1 MMKPAVMKSA
11 VTIFAAASLG
21 FASLTPFAASADPN
35 SSDNNAL
42 DTVANSAQASD
53 ADPEVVS
60 AWEEN
65 APVAN
70 EATERNVD
78 PQGAESS
85 PAKYNFGTDLDP
97 TANCTGDCATP
108 PKTVES
114 DGKTYELV
122 WNDEFDTPMLDES
135 KWAMSRTPE
144 NGRFCYSNFQT
155 GDPASSNL
163 YNYKGALTVQALP
176 RGYNGY
182 TGCDDRKPV
191 WHAYSGSIETKG
203 KASWKY
209 GRFEARV
216 RTASG
221 DGMWPA
227 LWMMPDYNPYGWPKD
242 GEIDW
247 IENIGVKN
255 YEGHGRMFTTVQLN
269 TPGKNKQAWQATPP
283 LVRDFDLG
291 ADFHTY
297 AMEWEPGIMK
307 FYFDGEYYG
316 KIENW
321 ENKWYQEDGA
331 LRNETPPGP
340 FDKNFYFKIN
350 LAVNGGWG
358 GVPEKKIGWHENKYQ
373 VDFVRVYQTKE
384 QQALQNVKYVK
395 FDTMSGVE
403 WPEQLDVEKD
413 TYIEAKNL
421 PAPQRKGH
429 TFAGWYLD
437 QKRTKPVPAQLLI
450 SEDTQLFAQWEENKG
465 ASELVTINFDSRGG
479 SKQQSQRV
487 ERDSVV
493 RLPVPQ
499 RDDFIFIG
507 WFENESDDQP
517 VTEPYRASRDITLF
531 AKWAEIGADLQP
543 VTITYDTMSNLKAPA
558 ERKVLPGQLIWLP
571 KLERAGFEFKGWY
584 LDKAYQHPAISG
596 DVKRFSTE
604 NDVVLY
610 AKWVK
615 KPANTPPSG
624 DMTRLS
630 GDNRFQTAVKLSRS
644 TYGETASVV
653 YLANAMDYPDA
664 LVAGAIAG
672 NDHASLLLTEP
683 TRLAA
688 EVKAEIE
695 RLKPDYVVAI
705 GGDAAVSQQVLKQ
718 AAESAGTGTITDR
731 YAGENRFETAAAAAL
746 RKFVKP
752 HTVYVAAGMNYPDA
766 LAASAAAGAQG
777 SPVLLTL
784 AGELPKPTRD
794 ALQQLN
800 PARIVIAGGE
810 GAVAA
815 KVAQTMAAAV
825 PGASVERIGG
835 TDRYQTAQLIAED
848 AFGANV
854 PVAYVAAGNNFPDAL
869 AAAGVAGTR
878 GGPVLL
884 TLSNEVPASLLK
896 AFEGLEPKRAVV
908 VGGPSV
914 VSDAVK
920 AQLAEHAGLRNK

>member
-1 MMKPAVMKSA
+1 MTNRSVIKSA
-11 VTIFAAASLG
+11 AAIFAAASLG
-21 FASLTPFAASADPN
+21 FAGMIPLAASADPN
-35 SSDNNAL
+35 SSDSSQPGGPVDSEQGSVENAE
-42 DTVANSAQASD
+42 ANSALEGVEPGESQA
-53 ADPEVVS
+53 APEKSELKGPES
-60 AWEEN
+60 A
-65 APVAN
+65 
-70 EATERNVD
+70 
-78 PQGAESS
+78 
-85 PAKYNFGTDLDP
+85 PAKYTFGTDLDP
-97 TANCTGDCATP
+97 TVNCTGDCAKAP
-108 PKTVES
+108 QTVES

-122 WNDEFDTPMLDES
+122 WNDEFDTPLLDES
-135 KWAMSRTPE
+135 KWAMSQTPE
-144 NGRFCYSNFQT
+144 NGRFCYSNIQ
-155 GDPASSNL
+155 GEDPTTSNL

-182 TGCDDRKPV
+182 NGCNDRKPV
-191 WHAYSGSIETKG
+191 WHAYSGSIETKD

-247 IENIGVKN
+247 IENIGVSN

-269 TPGKNKQAWQATPP
+269 APGTNKKAWQAKPA

-297 AMEWEPGIMK
+297 AMEWDPGVMK

-321 ENKWYQEDGA
+321 ENKWHQEDGA
-331 LRNETPPGP
+331 MRTETPPGP
-340 FDKNFYFKIN
+340 FDKNFFFKLN

-358 GVPEKKIGWHENKYQ
+358 GVPENKIGWDQNKFQ

-384 QQALQNVKYVK
+384 QQALENRKYVK
-395 FDTMSGVE
+395 FDTMSGAE

-413 TYIEAKNL
+413 QVIEAKNL
-421 PAPQRKGH
+421 PVPSRKGY

-437 QKRTKPVPAQLLI
+437 QKRTKPVPAQLLV
-450 SEDTQLFAQWEENKG
+450 SEDTQLFAQWKESTSE
-465 ASELVTINFDSRGG
+465 AELVTINFDSRGG
-479 SKQQSQRV
+479 DKQQSKRV
-487 ERDSVV
+487 ERDSAV
-493 RLPVPQ
+493 RLPVPK
-499 RDDFIFIG
+499 RDGYVFVG
-507 WFENESDDQP
+507 WFENENDEQP
-517 VTEPYRASRDITLF
+517 VTEPYRPTRDITLF
-531 AKWAEIGADLQP
+531 AKWTEIGADHQA
-543 VTITYDTMSNLKAPA
+543 VTITYDTMSSLKAPA
-558 ERKVLPGQLIWLP
+558 ARKVLPGQLIWLP
-571 KLERAGFEFKGWY
+571 KLERPGFEFQGWY
-584 LDKAYQHPAISG
+584 LDRAYQHPAISG
-596 DVKRFSTE
+596 DVKRFSTDK
-604 NDVVLY
+604 DVVLF
-610 AKWVK
+610 AKWAK

-624 DMTRLS
+624 DITRVS

-644 TYGETASVV
+644 TYGETATTV

-664 LVAGAIAG
+664 LVAGAVAG

-688 EVKAEIE
+688 DVKAEIA

-705 GGDAAVSQQVLKQ
+705 GGNAAVSQQVLK
-718 AAESAGTGTITDR
+718 AAADASGPGTIIDR
-731 YAGENRFETAAAAAL
+731 YAGPNRFDTAAVTAL

-766 LAASAAAGAQG
+766 LAASAAAGAKA

-784 AGELPKPTRD
+784 DSELPAQTRK

-800 PARIVIAGGE
+800 PARIVIVGGE
-810 GAVAA
+810 GAVNAN
-815 KVAQTMAAAV
+815 VARSISAAV
-825 PGASVERIGG
+825 PGATVDRIGG
-835 TDRYQTAQLIAED
+835 ADRYQTAQFVAED

-854 PVAYVAAGNNFPDAL
+854 PVVYVAAGRDFPDAL

-884 TLSNEVPASLLK
+884 TLQNEAPASLLK
-896 AFEGLEPKRAVV
+896 AFEGLGPKHAVV
-908 VGGPSV
+908 VGGPAV

-920 AQLAEHAGLRNK
+920 AQLAKHAGLRNK